1 VRPAYAATKDL
12 RPADDDDPQATLD
25 CNIQLD
31 QPKPRSQRMCD
42 DNDQTK
48 SSPPAFDFSAFPYNT
63 LFHERRNGPRRRKDD
78 APTPEMEQPTAPVLP
93 SERRVKKERR
103 RRIDPTTFEKQY
115 TSDEMEFMN
124 AMQRFKE
131 SSGKSFPSHGEV
143 IKVAVALGYRRVIDE
158 LDPSLDESFDDDPC
172 LAESSTI
179 DAVELSL

>member
-1 VRPAYAATKDL
+1 
-12 RPADDDDPQATLD
+12 
-25 CNIQLD
+25 
-31 QPKPRSQRMCD
+31 
-42 DNDQTK
+42 
-48 SSPPAFDFSAFPYNT
+48 
-63 LFHERRNGPRRRKDD
+63 
-78 APTPEMEQPTAPVLP
+78 
-93 SERRVKKERR
+93 
-103 RRIDPTTFEKQY
+103 
-115 TSDEMEFMN
+115 MEFMN